1 MKRLVTGLMVTLC
14 ASASAFAQSV
24 APMKKEITSFA
35 ESFMFQVHIKNTYDQ
50 GQISHIELFDMDWN
64 PVEGGYTT
72 HKSAFLGAGQ
82 ELVVTAMVPFKGE
95 KFKQVYLCH
104 SITPRVNGKGSAYR
118 GEVCGKYIARR
129 LS

>member
-1 MKRLVTGLMVTLC
+1 
-14 ASASAFAQSV
+14 
-24 APMKKEITSFA
+24 
-35 ESFMFQVHIKNTYDQ
+35 MFQVQIKNTYEQ
-50 GQISHIELFDMDWN
+50 GQTSYVELFDMDWK

-82 ELVVTAMVPFKGE
+82 NLVVTVLVPFKGE
-95 KFKQVYLCH
+95 KKKQVYLCH
-104 SITPRVNGKGSAYR
+104 SITPRVNGRGSAYR